1 MKNKNGERAY
11 LTLIELTNGATL
23 LGYLPYFG
31 AQEIFNRAGTH
42 THVRLLFAQRLAPGD
57 MFCTG
62 DSDLSDDAIRLT
74 QQSNMNEEGWAYA
87 PEIVINAA
95 QITLAR
101 NIPNVDVPYR
111 TTDNGTRYI
120 LKVGGEND

>member
-1 MKNKNGERAY
+1 MKKTSGERAY

-23 LGYLPYFG
+23 LGYVPYFG
-31 AQEIFNRAGTH
+31 AHDIFSRALTH

-57 MFCTG
+57 MFFTG

-74 QQSNMNEEGWAYA
+74 QQFNMNEDGWAYA
-87 PEIVINAA
+87 PEIIINAA
-95 QITLAR
+95 HIALAR